1 MSIRDELQS
10 LLDAYAAAYRSGD
23 AAACAAMFVPDGEL
37 YSPYAPPARGR
48 AAIEALH
55 HAWTRDG
62 GGDKQLTAIDVGSAG
77 DLAWCLAAFS
87 EGQVT
92 GDGTS
97 LNILERRA
105 DGGWMIRICSLN
117 GDDPQADRPED

>member
-1 MSIRDELQS
+1 MSIRDDLQK
-10 LLDAYAAAYRSGD
+10 LFDIYCAAYQVGD
-23 AAACAAMFVPDGEL
+23 AATCASIFALDGEL

-55 HAWTRDG
+55 GVWTQEVG
-62 GGDKQLTAIDVGSAG
+62 GGKQLIVIDAGRSG
-77 DLAWCLAAFS
+77 DLAWCLATFS

-97 LNILERRA
+97 LNILERHA
-105 DGGWMIRICSLN
+105 GGDWLVRVCSLN
-117 GDDPQADRPED
+117 SSDPEPAT

>member
-1 MSIRDELQS
+1 MSIRDDLQK
-10 LLDAYAAAYRSGD
+10 LFNTYAAAYQAGD
-23 AAACAAMFVPDGEL
+23 ATACAAMFVLNGEL

-55 HAWTRDG
+55 RVWTHEAG
-62 GGDKQLTAIDVGSAG
+62 GGKQLTVVDAGGSG
-77 DLAWCLAAFS
+77 NLAWCLAAFS

-97 LNILERRA
+97 LNILERHA
-105 DGGWMIRICSLN
+105 DGHWLIRICSLN
-117 GDDPQADRPED
+117 SSDPEPAA

>member
-1 MSIRDELQS
+1 MSIRDDLQY
-10 LLDAYAAAYRSGD
+10 LLNIYATAYRAGD
-23 AAACAAMFVPDGEL
+23 SAACAAMFALNGEL

-55 HAWTRDG
+55 KVWTQEG
-62 GGDKQLTAIDVGSAG
+62 GGGKQLIVVDAGGSG
-77 DLAWCLAAFS
+77 DLAWCLVTFS

-97 LNILERRA
+97 LNIFERHA
-105 DGGWMIRICSLN
+105 DGDWLIRICSLN
-117 GDDPQADRPED
+117 SSDPEPAA

>member
-1 MSIRDELQS
+1 MSIRDDLQK
-10 LLDAYAAAYRSGD
+10 LFDLYAAAYQAGD
-23 AAACAAMFVPDGEL
+23 ATACATMFALNGEL

-55 HAWTRDG
+55 QVWTQEG
-62 GGDKQLTAIDVGSAG
+62 GSSKHVIVIDAGGSG
-77 DLAWCLAAFS
+77 DLAWCLATFS

-97 LNILERRA
+97 LNIFERNA
-105 DGGWMIRICSLN
+105 DGDWLIRICSLN
-117 GDDPQADRPED
+117 SSDPESVA